1 MPEIQINKNV
11 LNVKE
16 SATLA
21 INQKAKYLKST
32 GKDIYHW
39 GFGQSPFP
47 IPQAIQEE
55 LKNRVSHK
63 EYLPTLG
70 LEELRKTV
78 ADYYSQEFSFPVN
91 PENIFI
97 GPGSKELIFQLLY
110 LLEGKVI
117 IPAPSWVSYGPQI
130 DLKGDV
136 GSILLTQRKNDYK
149 VQPQELDDHCKKLKS
164 VQKILI
170 LNSPSNPTGQV
181 YSDDELAELAIVLR
195 KHKVLVISD
204 EIYGQINFEH
214 QRSTS
219 LSRFYPERTIVTGGL
234 SKAHSAGGYRLGY
247 MIIPHQISEIISPLK
262 AMISETFSAVAAPI
276 QYAAIKAWDKSPEV
290 IQEVKIYTKI
300 HKACGHY
307 FYERLKAM
315 NIDSPKPQGAFYL
328 FISFDYYKKE
338 LSKLGIKTSLDLC
351 NYLLENYQI
360 AVLPGEDFYYPKE
373 SLTAR
378 AAFVDYDGAK
388 VLEAAKQ
395 SKQIDKYFVEENCLQ
410 IKNGLDQLEQF
421 LHSLSSTK

>member
-21 INQKAKYLKST
+21 INQKAKYLKSK

-78 ADYYSQEFSFPVN
+78 ADYYS
-91 PENIFI
+91 
-97 GPGSKELIFQLLY
+97 
-110 LLEGKVI
+110 
-117 IPAPSWVSYGPQI
+117 APSWVSYGPQI

-388 VLEAAKQ
+388 VLEAAKK

-410 IKNGLDQLEQF
+410 IKNGLDQLEKF